1 MTKLKVHIEYLTY
14 LIKHKYYVFL
24 EGRKLGLPMWRLI
37 IHDWSKLLPSEW
49 FGYAEWK
56 YKQMTE
62 EGGGTNKNDR
72 GFGMSWFL
80 HTHKRNPHHWT
91 YWQYTDDQKGVTYPV
106 EMPETYRKEMLADW
120 RSTQHIRFGDNN
132 VLPYYEMNKEVILL
146 APETR
151 AWLEEKIRNG

>member
-14 LIKHKYYVFL
+14 LIKHKYYVYS
-24 EGRKLGLPMWRLI
+24 EGRKLGLPRWRLI

-72 GFGMSWFL
+72 GYGRSWHL
-80 HTHKRNPHHWT
+80 HYLRNPHHWQHFI
-91 YWQYTDDQKGVTYPV
+91 YVDDQKGSCYPV
-106 EMPETYRKEMLADW
+106 EIPDKYRREMLADW
-120 RSTQHIRFGDNN
+120 RATQRIRFGDNN